1 MNQSKLNIKRNFLKR
16 IIALCLL
23 LFILIALLSNNL
35 ITYMSFG
42 GGEFKEPNTPHSAA
56 QETFTAVWFENPTFD
71 DPIEP
76 IWYSE
81 IEGDLSDIKVT
92 TNPGQANYVV
102 IGDYGEIEIDDP
114 LNNIDWTP
122 YNNPEFPISPD
133 SNGSDSTGLFISHE
147 WDEGVDQSRNS
158 PSIHWK
164 RNITTPVN
172 FSDYIITSASLD
184 VIFNASVTAVG
195 SNPSQPHIG
204 GIERPGDYTEGQN
217 PPGDT
222 QFGIGDFAT
231 FYVLISDL
239 ANENSF
245 QIALNRTTD
254 LGRDTPEVNNYSDTA
269 MNTIPEEILISYLT
283 SVLEGDHHN
292 FTITLGIDIYC
303 EDNEWNVD
311 VDTWDLLTIRTF
323 NLTFTYE
330 KKIDQFSIAS
340 WNQDGDKIADISND
354 TVIIDEAR
362 LNFKYSI
369 DESWTSSSPNSEI
382 RAFIN
387 NNKLSETIKL
397 NTANSSFQT
406 AKPGGFDV
414 TSLIPYNI
422 AINLSIQLYIADQF
436 GLDKNT
442 TISID
447 EVYLN
452 ITYTVIFPDTQ
463 TNLGIFFNGINK
475 TDNPVFDVPLNE
487 DLNITI
493 KYPDDLGAHISG
505 AVVQLSGD
513 LTGTLTEDIAFGQY
527 TIIIPANIL
536 EVKTYYF
543 DVFASRINYEART
556 ISPIL
561 VISTVSTSSLQLL
574 LNGQNKTSDPF
585 FDIALHK
592 LLNITVKYKETI
604 GIHVPGAIVELSGEG
619 IFETLI
625 EDPSF
630 EQYSII
636 LNTSIKFSL
645 GLNDLTIVAQES
657 DYQEQTINPRITVRK
672 INAEIKA
679 LPGYKAIKILP
690 GGTPEIRVNITDTDF
705 NNLVKGATVTAT
717 YIYRGHN
724 ASILLT
730 DLDDDGIYEG
740 ILSDPVPKGI
750 HSITIDGF
758 GSDIYNFKSEEIVI
772 TAARDAPNTLLFQ
785 ILTVIGIITAIAVA
799 GYLYAYQKVLKYPK
813 TVRKVRK
820 YRKKLN
826 KKSPPHVE
834 ITDRKKGFKAAYGD
848 EVSSSSRY
856 LRGKPSSE
864 EVKTAQKTGSKIEKG
879 GVE

>member
-1 MNQSKLNIKRNFLKR
+1 I
-16 IIALCLL
+16 
-23 LFILIALLSNNL
+23 
-35 ITYMSFG
+35 
-42 GGEFKEPNTPHSAA
+42 
-56 QETFTAVWFENPTFD
+56 WFENPTFE

-76 IWYSE
+76 PWYSE

-92 TNPGQANYVV
+92 TSSGQANYIVV
-102 IGDYGEIEIDDP
+102 GDHGEINIDDP

-133 SNGSDSTGLFISHE
+133 INGSDSTGLFISHE

-164 RNITTPVN
+164 RNITTPIN
-172 FSDYIITSASLD
+172 FSDYIITSASLE

-269 MNTIPEEILISYLT
+269 MNIIPEDILISYLT
-283 SVLEGDHHN
+283 TVLENDYQN

-311 VDTWDLLTIRTF
+311 IDTWDLLTIRTF
-323 NLTFTYE
+323 NLTFNYE
-330 KKIDQFSIAS
+330 KKINQFSIAS

-354 TVIIDEAR
+354 TVIIDEAK

-369 DESWTSSSPNSEI
+369 DDSWTSSSPNSEI
-382 RAFIN
+382 RAYIN

-397 NTANSSFQT
+397 STANSSFQT

-422 AINLSIQLYIADQF
+422 GINLSIQLYIADQF
-436 GLDKNT
+436 GLDKNI

-447 EVYLN
+447 DLYLN

-475 TDNPVFDVPLNE
+475 TDNPVFDLPLNE

-493 KYPDDLGAHISG
+493 KYPDDLGDHISG

-513 LTGTLTEDIAFGQY
+513 LIGTLAEDVVFEQY
-527 TIIIPANIL
+527 TIIIPANTL

-543 DVFASRINYEART
+543 DVFASRINYEARI

-561 VISTVSTSSLQLL
+561 IVSKVTTDSLQLL

-585 FDIALHK
+585 FNIALNK
-592 LLNITVKYKETI
+592 LLNITVKYKENV
-604 GIHVPGAIVELSGEG
+604 GIHVPGAIVELVGDG

-630 EQYSII
+630 EQYSIV

-657 DYQEQTINPRITVRK
+657 DYQEQSINPRITVRK
-672 INAEIKA
+672 INAEIRA

-705 NNLVKGATVTAT
+705 NKLVKGATVTAT
-717 YIYRGHN
+717 YIYRGTN
-724 ASILLT
+724 ATILLT
-730 DLDDDGIYEG
+730 DLDNDGIYKG

-758 GSDIYNFKSEEIVI
+758 GSDIYNFISEEIVI
-772 TAARDAPNTLLFQ
+772 TAAREAGNTLLFQ
-785 ILTVIGIITAIAVA
+785 ILTIIGIISTIAIG
-799 GYLYAYQKVLKYPK
+799 GYFYAYQKVLKYPK

-820 YRKKLN
+820 YRKTLS
-826 KKSPPHVE
+826 KKNPPHME
-834 ITDRKKGFKAAYGD
+834 IKDRDKSFNITYIN
-848 EVSSSSRY
+848 EVSSASKY
-856 LRGKPSSE
+856 LKGKPSSE
-864 EVKTAQKTGSKIEKG
+864 TIKTTQKSGSKIEKG